1 MGHIPVISDWKSA
14 PSGYYVSKIRNGHEI
29 NIKPSPED
37 FQDGLK
43 WNTHVPQVVEFLHKN
58 KRGFSHYYGEFS
70 MRMHC
75 FFNLRRKMEGKYK
88 SFMDIIGG
96 LGHTG
101 KIFQTSPEETFLN
114 DLDDSCVK
122 ILKDNFMPDN
132 VTQHDANDYPY
143 KRNYDAMLADC
154 NDLTVK
160 KRDSVYGSFLN
171 GMFTH
176 SDRYVILTDS
186 TIFAL
191 KYGKHK
197 FFKQYEPEFGEYEH
211 TLSGFY
217 AAMGEWYNKLYPD
230 WHLINVEYFNSASY
244 FLFEKNNDRG
254 LEVHKNT
261 RDEMQLE
268 RPLMLTHSDVYE
280 WQWENND

>member
-1 MGHIPVISDWKSA
+1 MIEQLSNNEQIDLLSKTNAPCYISRIK
-14 PSGYYVSKIRNGHEI
+14 NGLQI
-29 NIKPSPED
+29 KIKPSPED

-43 WNTHVPQVVEFLHKN
+43 WNTHVPQIVEFLHKN
-58 KRGFSHYYGEFS
+58 KKGFSHYYGEFS

-101 KIFQTSPEETFLN
+101 KIFQVNPEDTYLN

-122 ILKDNFMPDN
+122 ILRDNFIPEN
-132 VTQHDANDYPY
+132 VTKHDANNYPY
-143 KRNYDAMLADC
+143 NRNYDAMLADC

-160 KRDSVYGSFLN
+160 KRDSVYSSFLN

-186 TIFAL
+186 TIFAMR
-191 KYGKHK
+191 YGKQR

-211 TLSGFY
+211 TLDGLY
-217 AAMGEWYNKLYPD
+217 AAMREWYNKLYPD

-244 FLFEKNNDRG
+244 FLFEKNNNKRLG
-254 LEVHKNT
+254 INENT
-261 RDEMQLE
+261 REEMQIDQ
-268 RPLMLTHSDVYE
+268 PLSLTMGE
-280 WQWENND
+280 